1 MKVELRPELKLL
13 YPRAIFGGLMA
24 ENLSNTKKHP
34 SLEQEKRDLEEEIRE
49 DYPEVDQDEVIRSY
63 DTYYKKWGKTYPIEF
78 QVKTI
83 KGGRNFPQ
91 VSTLVDSMFLA
102 ELRNRVL
109 TSGHDQDKIKSTLWF
124 DLSDESEI
132 YLKLNGKEQEL
143 PKSDIVLRDNEDI
156 LASILYGPARKTS
169 ISTETTN
176 PLYFAWCPYKL
187 GESTVEEHLME
198 IVRNLK
204 LVYGTFE
211 YETIILE

>member
-1 MKVELRPELKLL
+1 MNVELRPELKIL

-24 ENLSNTKKHP
+24 ENLPSSKKHP
-34 SLEQEKRDLEEEIRE
+34 SLEQAKRDLEGEIRE
-49 DYPEVDQDEVIRSY
+49 DYPDVDQDEVIRSY

-91 VSTLVDSMFLA
+91 VSALVDSMFLA

-109 TSGHDQDKIKSTLWF
+109 TSGHDQDKIQSNLRF
-124 DLSDESEI
+124 DLSDEGET
-132 YLKLNGKEQEL
+132 YLKLNGKKQEL
-143 PKSDIVLRDNEDI
+143 PKSDIVLRDQDDI
-156 LASILYGPARKTS
+156 LASVLYGPARKTS
-169 ISTETTN
+169 ISAETTN

-187 GESTVEEHLME
+187 SESTVENHLME
-198 IVRNLK
+198 IVRNLE
-204 LVYGTFE
+204 LVYGSFK

>member
-1 MKVELRPELKLL
+1 MNVELRSELKLL
-13 YPRAIFGGLMA
+13 YPRAIFGGLMV
-24 ENLSNTKKHP
+24 ENVTNNKKNP
-34 SLEQEKRDLEEEIRE
+34 RLEKEKRDLEAEIRE
-49 DYPEVDQDEVIRSY
+49 DYPDVDQDEVIRSY

-109 TSGHDQDKIKSTLWF
+109 TSGHDQDRIQSDLWF
-124 DLSDESEI
+124 DLSDEGET

-143 PKSDIVLRDNEDI
+143 PKSDIILRDRDDI
-156 LASILYGPARKTS
+156 LASVLYGPARKTS
-169 ISTETTN
+169 ISSETSN
-176 PLYFAWCPYKL
+176 PLYFAWCPYKF
-187 GESTVEEHLME
+187 GESTVEEHLMD
-198 IVRNLK
+198 IVRNLE
-204 LVYGTFE
+204 LVYGSFK